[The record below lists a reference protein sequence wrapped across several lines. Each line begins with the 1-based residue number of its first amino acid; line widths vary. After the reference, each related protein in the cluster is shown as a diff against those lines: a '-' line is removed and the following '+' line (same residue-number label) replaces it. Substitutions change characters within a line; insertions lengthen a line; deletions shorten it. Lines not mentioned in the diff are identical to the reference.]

1 MLHILSSSATAP
13 SEDLQEVP
21 RRAREDN
28 LRWLRR
34 NLPKDGGSSIVLVGG
49 TSPTAFRLR
58 VAQSHVRH
66 DLRPSHWSHVML
78 LGTPAE
84 NLATTTVYEIHL
96 EAPSGFGFP
105 PPDNAV
111 QEGQLGQ
118 YQQTAAYPNIAILHV
133 PVVQQDVLEA
143 LRKFKLQRAVL
154 DAVDLLARWLAYVW
168 GISRTSNPLLENFG
182 IPSSAMLEIIF
193 GAAGFDLTPGLESRS
208 SCPEA
213 IWQAARWWYEHYTK
227 QNQAALTGAYYT
239 AHKLLD

>member
-1 MLHILSSSATAP
+1 MLNILSSNATAP
-13 SEDLQEVP
+13 SEELREVP

-34 NLPKDGGSSIVLVGG
+34 NLPRDGGSNIVLVGG
-49 TSPTAFRLR
+49 ISPVAFRLR

-66 DLRPSHWSHVML
+66 DLRPSHWSHVL
-78 LGTPAE
+78 LLDTPAPS
-84 NLATTTVYEIHL
+84 LAETTVYEIHL
-96 EAPSGFGFP
+96 EAPRGFGFP

-111 QEGQLGQ
+111 QEGLLGQ
-118 YQQTAAYPNIAILHV
+118 YQQPAAYPNIAILNV
-133 PVVQQDVLEA
+133 PVAQQDVLEA

-168 GISRTSNPLLENFG
+168 GIAATSNPLLENFG

-193 GAAGFDLTPGLESRS
+193 GAAGFDLTPGLESRA

-213 IWQAARWWYEHYTK
+213 IWQAAKWWHEHYAM
-227 QNQAALTGAYYT
+227 QNRAALTGAYYT
-239 AHKLLD
+239 EHKLVD